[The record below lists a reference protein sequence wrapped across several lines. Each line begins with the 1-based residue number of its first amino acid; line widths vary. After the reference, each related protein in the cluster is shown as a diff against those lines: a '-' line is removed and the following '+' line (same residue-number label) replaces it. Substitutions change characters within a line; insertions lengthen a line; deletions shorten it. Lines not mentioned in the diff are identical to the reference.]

1 MNRAEGKRMPT
12 QSVIG
17 ASPVSFVSENING
30 NAGRQYQIPLS
41 LIGVT
46 NGQPDPTNWLA
57 AAGFSATDPDTALV
71 TTLIANLTAQGV
83 LRVVTTP

>member
-1 MNRAEGKRMPT
+1 MPT
-12 QSVIG
+12 QSVTG
-17 ASPVSFVSENING
+17 ASPVSFVSENISG
-30 NAGRQYQIPLS
+30 NAGRQYQIPLP

-46 NGQPDPTNWLA
+46 NGQPDPTSWLA
-57 AAGFSATDPDTALV
+57 AAGFGATDPDTALV

>member
-1 MNRAEGKRMPT
+1 MAT
-12 QSVIG
+12 QSVTG
-17 ASPVSFVSENING
+17 ASPVSFISENING
-30 NAGRQYQIPLS
+30 NAGRQYQIPLA
-41 LIGVT
+41 LIAVT

-57 AAGFSATDPDTALV
+57 AVGFSATDPDTTLV